1 LANTKDRYRHARAEG
16 YRSGLEVAVAR
27 QMEALKEEFDY
38 EVLRIPFLVEET
50 RHYVPD
56 FVLRNGII
64 LECKGRWQTPDRKKH
79 RLIHAQ
85 YPDLDI
91 RFVFSRPRERISK
104 QSRTTYEK
112 FCQTQGWT
120 CAGPQVPVEWLRE
133 PINVRSL
140 RAINKLLAG
149 GK

>member
-1 LANTKDRYRHARAEG
+1 LSRTTAKARASG
-16 YRSGLEVAVAR
+16 YRSGLEAAVA
-27 QMEALKEEFDY
+27 QQLTLLKEEFDY

-64 LECKGRWQTPDRKKH
+64 LELKGRWQTPDRKKH
-79 RLIHAQ
+79 RLVHAQ

-91 RFVFSRPRERISK
+91 RFIFSRPTERISK
-104 QSRTTYEK
+104 QSRTTYAK
-112 FCQTQGWT
+112 FCESQGWKY
-120 CAGPQVPVEWLRE
+120 AGPTCPVEWLRE

-140 RAINKLLAG
+140 RAINRLLAG